1 MKRKDY
7 IRPTTE
13 TVEVDS
19 PTILAGSL
27 GSDDTPNVNFTDI
40 PADDT
45 GLTAD

>member
-27 GSDDTPNVNFTDI
+27 GSDDTPDVNFNDVTV
-40 PADDT
+40 DDT

>member
-7 IRPTTE
+7 ISPAIE
-13 TVEVDS
+13 TVEVNS
-19 PTILAGSL
+19 PAILAGSL